1 MRADLTA
8 AGDQVGCTDLM
19 TAAMPET
26 CGHDMDVPESKFHS
40 VERLSRGITVGD
52 DLGGHAARMFTPG
65 AVTSGCHDQDAPDQ
79 RKNNLQWAEPVA
91 DTWTGPHLLLLRC
104 LFMCV

>member
-26 CGHDMDVPESKFHS
+26 CGHDMDVPESMFHS
-40 VERLSRGITVGD
+40 VKRLSKGITVGD

-65 AVTSGCHDQDAPDQ
+65 AVTSGCHHQNAPDQ
-79 RKNNLQWAEPVA
+79 RKNASSRLIPACNGLSPSPYR
-91 DTWTGPHLLLLRC
+91 TTLLFLC
-104 LFMCV
+104 G